1 MRVSHKQSKHPL
13 HCTTILVPVGLPSD
27 ICQAHSNP
35 MVLDRSGRD
44 VLAHRCHLLI
54 VPLYPLPAGAR
65 PLPLLPH
72 ATPSLPALCSVLAVS
87 SVAAFVFL
95 SGPGHDCFPV
105 EFASLSPLFLNISF
119 SPPRSCRLAPSLT
132 CFPIVPPYLSIYDT
146 KRVSLCLC
154 DPLHPRLSWRV
165 SAADRITFNMSPV
178 PLAKQER
185 EPWNP
190 RGLQTGQLCIFRD
203 IQFLRTERLFLIY
216 S

>member
-1 MRVSHKQSKHPL
+1 MRVSHKQGNCPL
-13 HCTTILVPVGLPSD
+13 HCTTVLVPVGLPSD

-35 MVLDRSGRD
+35 MLLDRGSRV

-132 CFPIVPPYLSIYDT
+132 CFPIVPLTCPFMTLRESVCVSVTPSILGFHGE
-146 KRVSLCLC
+146 S
-154 DPLHPRLSWRV
+154 
-165 SAADRITFNMSPV
+165 
-178 PLAKQER
+178 Q
-185 EPWNP
+185 
-190 RGLQTGQLCIFRD
+190 LQTESHSI
-203 IQFLRTERLFLIY
+203 
-216 S
+216 